1 MNEKQRFARQRELE
15 RAGLY
20 DVDMNEQHRTFDAM
34 DIDDGFNYLLTTP
47 VEKVRRAIVLS
58 VVAAVGPVLTWFGL
72 GSRVEGRE
80 NLRALKGKG
89 AICACTHTH
98 HLDTLLIKNA
108 LGAFRVFHTG
118 SYYLLKRGELG
129 RIFKAGGFLPVG
141 TTFKD
146 MRNLQNAVGTLVG
159 QGKIVNFYPEHALW
173 PRYEKL
179 RPFKPGAF
187 HCAVKFGVPVLPV
200 FLEFRQTKLRK
211 LLHLK
216 KKVVVHILPAM
227 YPPEEGSDRDRARAL
242 SAAVFEAMRKKGT
255 ELYGVDVKAP
265 EPEGAPAEVPAP
277 VAAPEGVHE
286 GTPAEA
292 AAAETAPRGREA
304 ETLE

>member
-34 DIDDGFNYLLTTP
+34 KIDDGFNYLLTTP
-47 VEKVRRAIVLS
+47 VEKVRRAVVLS
-58 VVAAVGPVLTWFGL
+58 VVAAVGPLLTLFGL
-72 GSRVEGRE
+72 GSRVKGRE
-80 NLRALKGKG
+80 NLRALRGKG

-98 HLDTLLIKNA
+98 HLDTLLLKNA

-129 RIFKAGGFLPVG
+129 RIFKCGGFLPVG

-146 MRNLQNAVGTLVG
+146 MRNLQNAVGALVG

-200 FLEFRQTKLRK
+200 FLEFRQTGLRK
-211 LLHLK
+211 FFHMK
-216 KKVVVHILPAM
+216 KKVVVHILPAV
-227 YPPEEGSDRDRARAL
+227 YPPAEGSDRDRAHAL
-242 SAAVFEAMRKKGT
+242 ADAVFEAMRKKGT
-255 ELYGVDVKAP
+255 ELYGKDVKAP
-265 EPEGAPAEVPAP
+265 APEEAPAAPVSEAAPAP
-277 VAAPEGVHE
+277 AAAPAVA
-286 GTPAEA
+286 PAPSA
-292 AAAETAPRGREA
+292 APAAETLSE
-304 ETLE
+304 